1 MQRVL
6 AKALVDKPFKDGAN
20 KCVVRRSV
28 KGYFDSRLNGQTHR
42 VHLEKRTCSCR
53 KFDITGIP
61 CKHAYGVMLKLKV
74 DPSDYVCEWFR
85 TAKWRRNYT
94 DGIVPVRG
102 SMFWPKTDAPDV
114 HAPPVED
121 EQGEETEGER
131 GKETGKKKKKLTKAD
146 KTRKRGVNESPTK
159 KLPKAK
165 KRTMHCGICGKA
177 NHNSRWHTKQG
188 KHDDSVP
195 VSTSQTAGESSQGT
209 LTQASVSQA

>member
-1 MQRVL
+1 MNTKRVL

-74 DPSDYVCEWFR
+74 DPSDYV
-85 TAKWRRNYT
+85 Y
-94 DGIVPVRG
+94 
-102 SMFWPKTDAPDV
+102 APDV

-165 KRTMHCGICGKA
+165 KRTMHCAICGKA